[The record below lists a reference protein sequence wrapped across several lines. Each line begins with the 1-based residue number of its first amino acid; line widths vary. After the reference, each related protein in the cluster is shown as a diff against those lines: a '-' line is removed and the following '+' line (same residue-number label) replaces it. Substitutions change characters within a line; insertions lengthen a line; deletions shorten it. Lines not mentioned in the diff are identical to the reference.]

1 MEKIKFSAPC
11 LLGIEGICA
20 DELKRSGIDRVQAE
34 NGRVLFEGDFN
45 TLAKA
50 NLCSRYAERIH
61 ILCECSAYIQFEDF
75 FKGVRKIQW
84 ENWIGKDEAFPVKG
98 HSVSSKLTSI
108 PDCQKI
114 IKKAVVSRL
123 SSKYGKQLVR

>member
-20 DELKRSGIDRVQAE
+20 DELKRLGIDGVQAE

-50 NLCSRYAERIH
+50 NICSRY
-61 ILCECSAYIQFEDF
+61 LFEIC
-75 FKGVRKIQW
+75 RKNTDI
-84 ENWIGKDEAFPVKG
+84 
-98 HSVSSKLTSI
+98 T
-108 PDCQKI
+108 
-114 IKKAVVSRL
+114 R
-123 SSKYGKQLVR
+123 